1 MSSNEIVQSFL
12 STYYN
17 SLQSNRSQMGGY
29 YRESSTLTY
38 EGDERKGIKSIS
50 DKFNQLS
57 FQNIQFQFEN
67 HDFQSSLNGLIV
79 AVNGRLLMDNE
90 NQFKFFQVF
99 QISQDQ
105 QGFYIA
111 NDIFRL
117 ILS

>member
-17 SLQSNRSQMGGY
+17 SLQSNRSQMGAY
-29 YRESSTLTY
+29 YRDTSTLTY
-38 EGDERKGIKSIS
+38 EGDERKGIQSIS

-57 FQNIQFQFEN
+57 FQSIQFQFEN
-67 HDFQSSLNGLIV
+67 HDFQASMSGLIV
-79 AVNGRLLMDNE
+79 AVNGKLLMDSE
-90 NQFKFFQVF
+90 NQFQVFQVF

-105 QGFYIA
+105 QGFFIA